1 MLLIDQYKIL
11 VGAYF
16 GIRELD
22 EDTIKY
28 YVMHELEEY
37 IKNFVKQNYLDD
49 YNLKE
54 IADSIEDNT
63 LLKGKLQDAL
73 IVLPKLKNI
82 PMELILLIKAK
93 LKGDAVGTVVYLT
106 NKKNGIFENEKNSTV
121 SCYVCPKCGYV
132 ELNADNA
139 KNLI

>member
-16 GIRELD
+16 GIHELD
-22 EDTIKY
+22 EDTTKY

-73 IVLPKLKNI
+73 IVLPKLENI

-93 LKGDAVGTVVYLT
+93 LKD
-106 NKKNGIFENEKNSTV
+106 INEKN
-121 SCYVCPKCGYV
+121 
-132 ELNADNA
+132 
-139 KNLI
+139 I

>member
-22 EDTIKY
+22 EDTTKY

-63 LLKGKLQDAL
+63 LLKGKLHDAL
-73 IVLPKLKNI
+73 IVLPKLENI

-93 LKGDAVGTVVYLT
+93 LKD
-106 NKKNGIFENEKNSTV
+106 INEKN
-121 SCYVCPKCGYV
+121 
-132 ELNADNA
+132 
-139 KNLI
+139 I